1 MYLIQGIWNRQQEGF
16 TRSLEEK
23 AKSLTGRL
31 EENLWDLEI
40 ASVVKREIALTL
52 HHIARLRSLHEKQR
66 QSIRRV
72 ELHVRTELHQLEQRI
87 PRYAP
92 YRFAERERF
101 QSILFMLERERRDL
115 AERHED
121 KLQNLEARLL
131 SLLDRHSVISENG
144 YPNYS
149 TETRTSDARQ
159 GREMAESQRSSR
171 SYPASL
177 DR

>member
-1 MYLIQGIWNRQQEGF
+1 MDLIQGIWNSQQEGF
-16 TRSLEEK
+16 TGSLEER
-23 AKSLTGRL
+23 AKLLAGTL
-31 EENLWDLEI
+31 EEMWDLEV

-52 HHIARLRSLHEKQR
+52 HHITRLRSLHEKQR
-66 QSIRRV
+66 QSIRHV
-72 ELHVRTELHQLEQRI
+72 ELHVRTELLQLEQRI

-131 SLLDRHSVISENG
+131 SLLDRHSLISENG

-149 TETRTSDARQ
+149 AETRTSDTRQ
-159 GREMAESQRSSR
+159 GREMAEGERSSR